1 MTKLVYIKISKL
13 LIDLIQFYIFM
24 GNCCQKEESGQRET
38 VVEYFKSNTLNI
50 VVRNFM
56 GKIVESDKV
65 TFENKS
71 PVKIEALGGV
81 IGTKAVKVGG
91 CVIPGVDPRGEID
104 KDCQDD
110 YSFIFN
116 DEYLLCALF
125 DGHGREGQM
134 IARFCT
140 SFVSKFN
147 SKYQKDFLKEPEE
160 TLTRMLHK
168 CDEKLRKSKIN
179 DEMAG
184 STAVAVLVTESFI
197 YSASLGDSR
206 AVIATCSD
214 LEVETP
220 SRTGKYF
227 KRVHPK
233 RHLKPVPLTTDQK
246 PNHEEEFARI
256 KSAGGL
262 VEQITDNFG
271 KRIGPY
277 RVWLPGKDHPGLA
290 MSRSIGDRIAKRIG
304 VIATPV
310 LHNFNLYPQDQFIVL
325 ASDGVWDVMENI
337 EVINFIDSIRKD
349 CRNPS
354 NLYPARTDNSS
365 VSRLLCEEARLRW
378 FQIIEEEDVMID
390 DISCVIV
397 DLEDIQPSL
406 KPNVRE
412 RNVKAFQS
420 LAIDL
425 SSTGTGLEPT
435 ET

>member
-1 MTKLVYIKISKL
+1 
-13 LIDLIQFYIFM
+13 M
-24 GNCCQKEESGQRET
+24 GNCCQKQQNGQSET

-50 VVRNFM
+50 IVRNFM
-56 GKIVESDKV
+56 GKTVESDKV

-71 PVKIEALGGV
+71 PVKIEALSGM
-81 IGTKAVKVGG
+81 IGTKAVKANG
-91 CVIPGVDPRGEID
+91 CVLPGIDPRGEID

-110 YSFIFN
+110 YAFIIN
-116 DEYLLCALF
+116 DEFLLCTLF

-140 SFVSKFN
+140 GFVSKFY
-147 SKYQKDFLKEPEE
+147 SKFQKDFLKEPEE

-184 STAVAVLVTESFI
+184 STAVAVLITESSI

-206 AVIATCSD
+206 AIIATSSD
-214 LEVETP
+214 IEIP
-220 SRTGKYF
+220 PPNRTGKYF

-256 KSAGGL
+256 KSSGGL

-271 KRIGPY
+271 KRVGPY

-325 ASDGVWDVMENI
+325 ASDGIWDVMENI
-337 EVINFIDSIRKD
+337 EVINFIDSCRKD
-349 CRNPS
+349 CMNPS
-354 NLYPARTDNSS
+354 NLYPARPDNSN
-365 VSRLLCEEARLRW
+365 VSRLLCEEARFRW

-390 DISCVIV
+390 DISCIVV

-406 KPNVRE
+406 KSKVRE

-425 SSTGTGLEPT
+425 ASSDAKVEDTDI
-435 ET
+435 